1 MGLFKNKNQNQ
12 NRPRERRRTEGRA
25 PNRQSVGR
33 MPEVG
38 QNRTFSY
45 YASRSQ
51 NEFNLGREAIQNKP
65 PARRIPSKLQKL
77 RRHSGLF
84 FLAVVGLIFVVFE
97 MQLSAVPKVVALTN
111 VSDAPFLQSTDV
123 YQREAAK
130 LFQSSL
136 SNRNKFTV
144 NAPAIESALQAKF
157 SELKD
162 VSVALPILGHQPVVY
177 VQPASPA
184 LILAADNGT
193 FVIDENGRAL
203 IKADATTQLDNFKVP
218 TVTDQS
224 GLQLRLGKQA
234 LAHATT
240 TFIQTVI
247 RQLQA
252 QHISIKAMTLPAAS
266 SELNVYIT
274 GQPYFVKFNL
284 QDASP
289 SAANVQTGTFL
300 ALKQH
305 LQDARKTPGQYI
317 DVRLPG
323 RAYYK

>member
-1 MGLFKNKNQNQ
+1 MKFSRSKD
-12 NRPRERRRTEGRA
+12 RPRERRRPDPRA
-25 PNRQSVGR
+25 PNRQPLGR

-45 YASRSQ
+45 HAARSQ
-51 NEFNLGREAIQNKP
+51 NEFNIGREAIQNKT
-65 PARRIPSKLQKL
+65 PARRLPSKLQRL
-77 RRHSGLF
+77 RQHSGLF
-84 FLAVVGLIFVVFE
+84 FLVVVVLIFAVFE
-97 MQLSAVPKVVALTN
+97 MQLSAVPKVVSLAN
-111 VSDAPFLQSTDV
+111 SSDAPFLQSTDV

-144 NAPAIESALQAKF
+144 NAPAIEAALQAKF

-184 LILAADNGT
+184 IILAASNGT
-193 FVIDENGRAL
+193 FVVDENGRAL
-203 IKADATTQLDNFKVP
+203 IKADVTTRLENFKVP

-224 GLQLRLGKQA
+224 GLQIQLGKQA
-234 LAHATT
+234 LSHSTT
-240 TFIQTVI
+240 DFIQTVI
-247 RQLQA
+247 GQLQA

-266 SELNVYIT
+266 SELDVYVS
-274 GQPYFVKFNL
+274 GKSYFVKFNL
-284 QDASP
+284 QDTVS
-289 SAANVQTGTFL
+289 SAANVQAGTFL
-300 ALKQH
+300 ALQQYLH
-305 LQDARKTPGQYI
+305 REQKTPSQYI
-317 DVRLPG
+317 DVRLSG

>member
-1 MGLFKNKNQNQ
+1 
-12 NRPRERRRTEGRA
+12 
-25 PNRQSVGR
+25 

-45 YASRSQ
+45 YAARSQ
-51 NEFNLGREAIQNKP
+51 NEYNVGREAIQNKP
-65 PARRIPSKLQKL
+65 PARRLPTKLQRL
-77 RRHSGLF
+77 RQHSVAF
-84 FLAVVGLIFVVFE
+84 FLVVVALILIVFE

-111 VSDAPFLQSTDV
+111 TSDAPFLQSTDI
-123 YQREAAK
+123 YQREAAQ
-130 LFQSSL
+130 LFQGSL

-157 SELKD
+157 PELKD

-218 TVTDQS
+218 TITDQS
-224 GLQLRLGKQA
+224 GLQIQLGRQA
-234 LAHATT
+234 LAHQTT
-240 TFIQTVI
+240 AFIQTVV

-252 QHISIKAMTLPAAS
+252 RHISVKAMTLPAAS
-266 SELNVYIT
+266 SELDVYI
-274 GQPYFVKFNL
+274 GGKPYFVKFNL
-284 QDASP
+284 QDTESN
-289 SAANVQTGTFL
+289 AANVQTGTLL
-300 ALKQH
+300 ALKQY
-305 LQDARKTPGQYI
+305 LERRQKTPSQYI
-317 DVRLPG
+317 DVRLSG
-323 RAYYK
+323 RVYYK